1 MGAVVDKTGALKR
14 AAQSPGVTLELGC
27 GERKRRADAI
37 GIDHRDLPGVD
48 LVGDVF
54 DALADLPDGC
64 AAEVTSSHFVEH
76 VPELPRLLQELARVL
91 QPGGRLEIVVPH
103 FSNAYFYSDYTHRQP
118 FGLYSLSYL
127 ARDPIHR
134 RRVPH
139 YEAPAPLTLRE
150 AELVF
155 RSPKAF
161 PVRRLLRRPLNWLVN
176 ASTWSREAYEE
187 NLCWL
192 LPCYEIRFELTRDA

>member
-1 MGAVVDKTGALKR
+1 MGGVVDKTGAVKR
-14 AAQSPGVTLELGC
+14 AEQRAGVVLELGC
-27 GERKRRADAI
+27 GARKRREDAI
-37 GIDHRDLPGVD
+37 GIDQRDLPGVD

-54 DALADLPDGC
+54 DVLADLPDAC

-76 VPELPRLLQELARVL
+76 VPDLARLLHELARVL

-103 FSNAYFYSDYTHRQP
+103 FSNPYFYSDYTHRQP

-127 ARDPIHR
+127 SRDPIHR

-139 YEAPAPLTLRE
+139 YEAPPPLTLRD

-161 PVRRLLRRPLNWLVN
+161 PVRRVLKRPLGWLVN
-176 ASTWSREAYEE
+176 ASTWSREAWEE

-192 LPCYEIRFELTRDA
+192 LPCYEVRYELERD